1 MIRRA
6 VECALWLA
14 GLILFCWVAY
24 ELGYWVETFRAER
37 LQ

>member
-6 VECALWLA
+6 VEFALWVVGLSLIGWLA
-14 GLILFCWVAY
+14 Y
-24 ELGYWVETFRAER
+24 HLGYWVETFRAER